1 LLFLSAC
8 GGVTLAG
15 PTINFFTASSN
26 TITISTDDTT
36 LATPPVIV
44 SFTASFTSISEGGNV
59 TLIWV
64 ATGAT
69 TVYLKQ
75 VSGSGSSTGTVDLS
89 SSTTVYPSE
98 TTTYTLA
105 ATNKIGLTPA
115 VLTITV
121 NPAVVVEQTIIIQPG
136 PVEGKRQV
144 NCKLY

>member
-1 LLFLSAC
+1 M
-8 GGVTLAG
+8 
-15 PTINFFTASSN
+15 
-26 TITISTDDTT
+26 
-36 LATPPVIV
+36 
-44 SFTASFTSISEGGNV
+44 
-59 TLIWV
+59 